1 MQKVLLTHNPYKVI
15 STIEINGEK
24 PKRDSTL
31 IQYLDKRFQLWVDK
45 LPELLEDVCNDDN
58 FEITFHGTELD
69 YQDLRIAIEAA
80 ESKGLS
86 FKVNKIDAKEFG
98 EKEADIRN
106 LFSEIQKL
114 PFEELRSADVTD
126 AFEKAFN
133 EEFEIN
139 VVATMS
145 AGKSTLINAL
155 LANKLM
161 PSKNGACT
169 AKITRIKDDDDDTF
183 KAVAYNSEDTE
194 LGKYS
199 VLDYKTMQNLN
210 NNPNVSQILVSG
222 NIPFVSTNEASLVLI
237 DTPGPDNA
245 REEWHRLVTEKALEE
260 SSKMLVLFVMNGS
273 KLHDEAQDAF
283 LRKIAKS
290 MAVGGK
296 QSRER
301 FLFVIN
307 KLDAYDEEDD
317 DIAGETIPD
326 TIKYL
331 EEMGIESPNIFPAAA
346 EPALLIRRYQKIY
359 DEGERQKILAK
370 LKPIAE
376 KMVAQEQL
384 HLEQYPTLVK
394 NSQMLIESELNKAI
408 EENDLLGQ
416 ALIHTGIRGIE
427 ETIRMYV
434 TKYCRPQKITNV
446 VNTFKHRLD
455 SAEAF
460 EMTKREIA
468 SREDEQ
474 EKFRKQIAL
483 LNEKLSSKSE
493 NEAFKKR
500 ISSLEISTD
509 LDVKVE
515 ELIMNVQSELT
526 LYLNKCSN
534 EMEED
539 DAMAFVKNFAKLA
552 GRKQDEFVVAVS
564 RLLAKDVEEK
574 SRKLLDEY
582 IKKLVALN
590 EEFSTDDLSIDLTS
604 FVKGKFEQ
612 INADAVLDA
621 SLDSRVE
628 RHNETRSR
636 TVTKRAT
643 GWKRILNP
651 FRWFNPEYED
661 IENYVVEVKEEITFI
676 SGQKLID
683 QLLSPIMKQLYDE
696 RERIREYAKEQ
707 TTEIKKYFYEQ
718 FDEVDRILERK
729 TQELVAATASK
740 ESSAAALADANKLLA
755 ELEKVKT
762 ELEKILEI

>member
-245 REEWHRLVTEKALEE
+245 REERHRLVTEEALEE
-260 SSKMLVLFVMNGS
+260 SSKMLVLFVMNGG

-290 MAVGGK
+290 MEVGGK

-661 IENYVVEVKEEITFI
+661 IESYVVEVKEEITFI

>member
-643 GWKRILNP
+643 GWKRILNL
-651 FRWFNPEYED
+651 FRCFNPEYED
-661 IENYVVEVKEEITFI
+661 IESYVVEVKEEITFI

>member
-1 MQKVLLTHNPYKVI
+1 MQKVFLTHNPYKVI

-45 LPELLEDVCNDDN
+45 LPELLADVCNDDT
-58 FEITFHGTELD
+58 FEITFHGTDLD
-69 YQDLRIAIEAA
+69 YQDLCIAIETAR
-80 ESKGLS
+80 SKGLS
-86 FKVNKIDAKEFG
+86 FIVNKIDAKEFG

-106 LFSEIQKL
+106 LFSEIKKL
-114 PFEELRSADVTD
+114 PFDELRSPAVAD

-133 EEFEIN
+133 EEFEVN

-155 LANKLM
+155 LAKKLM

-169 AKITRIKDDDDDTF
+169 ATITKIKDNDDDTF
-183 KAVAYNSEDTE
+183 KAVAYDAEGRKLEN
-194 LGKYS
+194 YS
-199 VLDYKTMQNLN
+199 IIDYKTMTALN
-210 NNPNVSQILVSG
+210 KNTNVSQILVSG

-237 DTPGPDNA
+237 DTPGPDYA
-245 REEWHRLVTEKALEE
+245 RDERHGLVAAKALDQ

-273 KLHDEAQDAF
+273 KLHDVAQDAF

-290 MAVGGK
+290 MSVGGK

-346 EPALLIRRYQKIY
+346 EPALLIRRFQRTF
-359 DEGERQKILAK
+359 DESERQKILDK
-370 LKPIAE
+370 LKLVAK
-376 KMVAQEQL
+376 KMVDQKQL
-384 HLEQYPTLVK
+384 HLEQYPMLAK
-394 NSQMLIESELNKAI
+394 SSQMLIDAELKKAI
-408 EENDLLGQ
+408 EEHDLLGQ

-427 ETIRMYV
+427 ETIRTYV

-446 VNTFKHRLD
+446 VDTFKHGLD

-460 EMTKREIA
+460 EKTRQEIA
-468 SREDEQ
+468 SRENEQ
-474 EKFRKQIAL
+474 EKFRKQISL

-493 NEAFKKR
+493 NEEFKKR
-500 ISSLEISTD
+500 IETFEISTK
-509 LDVKVE
+509 LNTDVTK
-515 ELIMNVQSELT
+515 LITEVQSELT
-526 LYLNKCSN
+526 SYFKDCPG

-539 DAMAFVKNFAKLA
+539 NAMTFVKGFATLA
-552 GRKQDEFVVAVS
+552 GRKQDEFEVAVS
-564 RLLAKDVEEK
+564 RLLAEDVEEK

-582 IKKLVALN
+582 IKKLVALSD
-590 EEFSTDDLSIDLTS
+590 EFSTDDLSIDLTS
-604 FVKGKFEQ
+604 FVKGKLTQ
-612 INADAVLDA
+612 LNADSVLDA
-621 SLDSRVE
+621 SLDTRIE
-628 RHNETRSR
+628 KHNETRSR
-636 TVTKRAT
+636 IVTRRAT
-643 GWKRILNP
+643 GLKRLFNP
-651 FRWFNPEYED
+651 LRWFNPEYED
-661 IENYVVEVKEEITFI
+661 TEYYKVEVKEEITFI
-676 SGQKLID
+676 SKQKLYD
-683 QLLSPIMKQLYDE
+683 QLINPIMKQLQDE
-696 RERIREYAKEQ
+696 RERILEYAKEQ
-707 TTEIKKYFYEQ
+707 TTEIKEYFYTQ
-718 FDEVDRILERK
+718 FDEVDRILESK
-729 TQELVAATASK
+729 TKELVAATASK
-740 ESSAAALADANKLLA
+740 ESSAAALKDATKLLA

>member
-661 IENYVVEVKEEITFI
+661 IESYVVEVKEEITFI

>member
-460 EMTKREIA
+460 EMTKREIV

-661 IENYVVEVKEEITFI
+661 IESYVVEVKEEITFI